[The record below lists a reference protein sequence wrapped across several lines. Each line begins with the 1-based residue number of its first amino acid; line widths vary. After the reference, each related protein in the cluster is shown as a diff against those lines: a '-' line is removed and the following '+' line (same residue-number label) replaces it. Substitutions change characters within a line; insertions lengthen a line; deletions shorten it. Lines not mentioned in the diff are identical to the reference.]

1 MWGICGLNGSQM
13 MMSCTSKLHKL
24 QLEIGKCF
32 QCMRHKYNKC
42 VQGGRGRGRGTGGR
56 LSHQGRHVQSNC
68 NLCLFFWLMS
78 SIFGFMCE
86 KSHKAQKERET
97 EREGGRGRERERRMR
112 PLSTFLWLSF
122 ANKPKPTENC
132 HCGSCF
138 SSSSD
143 CCAICCDSFAHS
155 SSDWPIKL
163 PKSCRNLFSAAT
175 VLPTQLFS
183 CRNQL
188 FSQRNKKYCIIVSI
202 KNMVLVKVKKLPA
215 APIFIKF
222 TNFY

>member
-1 MWGICGLNGSQM
+1 MWGTCGLNGSQQQM

-32 QCMRHKYNKC
+32 QCMHHKYNEC
-42 VQGGRGRGRGTGGR
+42 VPRWRRVGGEVKPLGNTC
-56 LSHQGRHVQSNC
+56 LVELQSVS
-68 NLCLFFWLMS
+68 FFWLMS

-97 EREGGRGRERERRMR
+97 EREIERDSGTDRRMR
-112 PLSTFLWLSF
+112 ALSTFLWLSF

-138 SSSSD
+138 SSSSGSD

-155 SSDWPIKL
+155 SSDRTIKL
-163 PKSCRNLFSAAT
+163 PKSCRNTFSAAI
-175 VLPTQLFS
+175 VLSTMLFS
-183 CRNQL
+183 R
-188 FSQRNKKYCIIVSI
+188 
-202 KNMVLVKVKKLPA
+202 
-215 APIFIKF
+215 
-222 TNFY
+222 